1 MREIHLERAEIVRSP
16 VTGRLE
22 SEALRVDHRDN
33 RNLGVAVWQ
42 VGTASAAIVRAVY
55 DQMVLVVDK
64 FAVASR
70 LDGRHH
76 KLVFRAQLLLLAR
89 LLVLDHRVHFV
100 VDLRK
105 INGHFATPLGSL
117 GIWARDVLLNEVSVL
132 SVVMGVNVESH
143 ALLDCEVDVGATN
156 LAV

>member
-1 MREIHLERAEIVRSP
+1 MERAKIVRSP

-22 SEALRVDHRDN
+22 AEALRVDHRNN

-55 DQMVLVVDK
+55 DQVVLVVDK
-64 FAVASR
+64 FTVASR

-76 KLVFRAQLLLLAR
+76 KLVLWAQLLLVAS
-89 LLVLDHRVHFV
+89 LLVLDHRVNFV

-105 INGHFATPLGSL
+105 IDGHFAPPLGS
-117 GIWARDVLLNEVSVL
+117 
-132 SVVMGVNVESH
+132 
-143 ALLDCEVDVGATN
+143 
-156 LAV
+156 